1 MADQLAEKGW
11 SVDRQQKPPSI
22 HCTVNASNLPVIDT
36 YLADVAEAVAL
47 VKANPELAKEGEA
60 AMYGMMAKVP
70 VRRLVSSS
78 VRKVMEQM
86 YAHDGGD
93 GDLDELESDDW
104 MSKMVDKYG
113 PAVIDGLDR
122 IRAMGGRR

>member
-1 MADQLAEKGW
+1 MAEGA
-11 SVDRQQKPPSI
+11 I
-22 HCTVNASNLPVIDT
+22 
-36 YLADVAEAVAL
+36 
-47 VKANPELAKEGEA
+47 EGEA